1 MNHVNSLP
9 VVPAQWICSLES
21 RFVFVQQSI
30 FEQDILFLNPFDIHL
45 TANYMYQAADDTF
58 GTLPDLK
65 CDSPNFIMHKYI
77 CLHHSWGRLVKY
89 GLQMFPQ
96 IFFPCFTQKNTL
108 TMDDVVVQWI
118 FSIARYNSNKCSTSD
133 DFFVIN

>member
-1 MNHVNSLP
+1 
-9 VVPAQWICSLES
+9 
-21 RFVFVQQSI
+21 
-30 FEQDILFLNPFDIHL
+30 
-45 TANYMYQAADDTF
+45 MYQAADDTF

-65 CDSPNFIMHKYI
+65 CDSPNFHNA
-77 CLHHSWGRLVKY
+77 
-89 GLQMFPQ
+89 Q
-96 IFFPCFTQKNTL
+96 IYLSSSFLRKAGQVWAAEVPTDFFSLFYTKKNTL